1 MLSFKKPA
9 MDQLIMADPEQVK
22 AYADAEGKTVKEV
35 VDTLLRA
42 SHKSPPRPRRLAIHE
57 EVDGK
62 WKHCIVDTETELAK
76 EGEAG

>member
-1 MLSFKKPA
+1 

-22 AYADAEGKTVKEV
+22 AYVNAEGKTVKEV

-42 SHKSPPRPRRLAIHE
+42 SQDLPRRSRRLAIHE
-57 EVDGK
+57 EVDGE
-62 WKHCIVDTETELAK
+62 WKHYIVDTETEPAK

>member
-1 MLSFKKPA
+1 
-9 MDQLIMADPEQVK
+9 MADPEQVK
-22 AYADAEGKTVKEV
+22 AYANAEGKTVKEA

-42 SHKSPPRPRRLAIHE
+42 SHESPPRPRRLAIHE
-57 EVDGK
+57 EVDGE

>member
-1 MLSFKKPA
+1 
-9 MDQLIMADPEQVK
+9 MADPEQVK

-42 SHKSPPRPRRLAIHE
+42 SQDLPPRPRRLAIHE

-62 WKHCIVDTETELAK
+62 WKHYIIGTGMRPV
-76 EGEAG
+76 EGDAVG

>member
-1 MLSFKKPA
+1 

-42 SHKSPPRPRRLAIHE
+42 SQELPRRPRRLAIHE

-62 WKHCIVDTETELAK
+62 WKHCIVDTEMGTAEEDAV
-76 EGEAG
+76 G